1 MSIRPPYA
9 AAILDG
15 TKLVEFRK
23 RRLASDIDTV
33 VIYMTSPVMAVVGH
47 FTVTEQ
53 VTGSPRELWER
64 FEQVAG
70 IDADAYNEYFDGTED
85 AVGIVIDTVT
95 IYDEPLPLDDIDPGG
110 RPPQSYKYLAALT

>member
-1 MSIRPPYA
+1 PTVDRCWGNQWSTTVDTTSGVRGGTRMDQRTCRRQALMSIRPPYA

-53 VTGSPRELWER
+53 VTGSPSELWAR
-64 FEQVAG
+64 FEEVAG
-70 IDADAYNEYFDGTED
+70 IDADAY
-85 AVGIVIDTVT
+85 
-95 IYDEPLPLDDIDPGG
+95 
-110 RPPQSYKYLAALT
+110 